1 MNKFNLSI
9 LAVVTALSLSAC
21 SSSGN
26 HSNHTDNTNNTT
38 TQPVTP
44 SQPNNQTNQPTTPS
58 QPSNQVTQPTAPNQ
72 PNNQVTQPTTPN
84 QPNNQVAQP
93 TEPNQPSNQIKQPT
107 TPTQPSDPSTPVSIV
122 GIPTSGKYNG
132 VAYEYKSGD
141 VNDKIVN
148 PKVHRL
154 SSNNIDVLN
163 VDGKRIDIAPEGVNP
178 GYTYLD
184 KDGETR
190 LSTGA
195 FVNGL
200 IFMSSTRNGIY
211 QNQKDGKTY
220 VYVQGELTPVNEIPR
235 TGEVR
240 YLGLSSYHVNN
251 ETLNEGASDVNP
263 PRWGIVGIDMTANF
277 DEKKVNGQLLATGY
291 PDNVVS
297 KLEGK
302 ISGNQF
308 SGTKDGTT
316 MQGAFFGKD
325 ANEMGGIYTNQE
337 KGFSGAFSAKA
348 NWSK

>member
-21 SSSGN
+21 SSGGN
-26 HSNHTDNTNNTT
+26 DSNDIDNTKNIITQPLIPSQQKNQANQSKTPNQINNQT
-38 TQPVTP
+38 TQPMV
-44 SQPNNQTNQPTTPS
+44 
-58 QPSNQVTQPTAPNQ
+58 SNQSNDQIEQPK
-72 PNNQVTQPTTPN
+72 TPIEIVN
-84 QPNNQVAQP
+84 KGPLISV
-93 TEPNQPSNQIKQPT
+93 EP
-107 TPTQPSDPSTPVSIV
+107 
-122 GIPTSGKYNG
+122 IPTSGKYNG
-132 VAYEYKSGD
+132 VAYEYKSGN

-148 PKVHRL
+148 PKLHNL
-154 SSNNIDVLN
+154 SSNNIEVLN
-163 VDGKRIDIAPEGVNP
+163 INGKRIDIAPEGVNP
-178 GYTYLD
+178 GYTYLN
-184 KDGETR
+184 KNGETR

-200 IFMSSTRNGIY
+200 IFMNSTRNGIY

-220 VYVQGELTPVNEIPR
+220 VYAQGELTPVNEIPR

-308 SGTKDGTT
+308 SGIKDGTT

>member
-21 SSSGN
+21 SSSGSD
-26 HSNHTDNTNNTT
+26 SNHTDNTNNTI

-44 SQPNNQTNQPTTPS
+44 SQPNNQTNQPATPS

-107 TPTQPSDPSTPVSIV
+107 TPTQPSDPSTPISIV

-277 DEKKVNGQLLATGY
+277 DEKKVNGQ
-291 PDNVVS
+291 
-297 KLEGK
+297 
-302 ISGNQF
+302 F
-308 SGTKDGTT
+308 SGIKDGTT